1 MPIVFRHRNL
11 KFFFY
16 SNEVEPRQPMHIHVR
31 GPGSEAKIW
40 LEPALALI
48 ESKGFKS
55 RDLADIMKLMSENR
69 QLIERA
75 WREHFTD

>member
-1 MPIVFRHRNL
+1 
-11 KFFFY
+11 
-16 SNEVEPRQPMHIHVR
+16 MHIHVR